1 MDEVGS
7 KKMQPIITNGN
18 SAATTAAQPST
29 LSNDLINKLNMM
41 FSSPAADSTATAT
54 NVSTSVTTSAEAT
67 ASGSKSN
74 QESVNV
80 STKSSE
86 TLVNLNKEIDHKKTS
101 CIVFSLL

>member
-7 KKMQPIITNGN
+7 KIMQPIITNGN
-18 SAATTAAQPST
+18 SAATNAAQPST

-41 FSSPAADSTATAT
+41 FSSPAADSTATT
-54 NVSTSVTTSAEAT
+54 TTVPTSVTTSAAAA

-74 QESVNV
+74 QESVNA

-86 TLVNLNKEIDHKKTS
+86 TLVNLNKVRNIGHEKHPVS
-101 CIVFSLL
+101 SLS